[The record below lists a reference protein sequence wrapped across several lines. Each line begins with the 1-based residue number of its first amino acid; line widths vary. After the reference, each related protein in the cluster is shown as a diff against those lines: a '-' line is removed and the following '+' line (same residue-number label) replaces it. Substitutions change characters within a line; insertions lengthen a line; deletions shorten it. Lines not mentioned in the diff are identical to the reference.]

1 MDSLMNKTEITI
13 IGAGIVGLSSAINL
27 VKRGSKVTLI
37 EKDLKGQPAS
47 YGNASWLS
55 SPSITPVLMP
65 GMFKKIPKM
74 WLSKDGPL
82 FLRFPGVLKMIP
94 FLIKYLSYTKKEKV
108 EHISKNLAFLL
119 KDSIGEH
126 RELVKGSKA
135 ERWIEDSP
143 FLFIYKNKT
152 DFENDSY
159 TWSLR
164 KKYGFELIEVQKEEL
179 NRIFPGLSQEYTF
192 AIKIENQGY
201 ISNSQNYLDDLID
214 YYKSLGGEI
223 IENEVLD
230 INPSG
235 DNFIIKLKNSD
246 LFTEKVLI
254 SSGVYSGD
262 FVKKFNV
269 KVPIESERGYH
280 LELFDTNIRINHP
293 IMNGYLKLA
302 ITPRPTGI
310 RFAGLVEFG
319 SLNSKPNPKAFELL
333 MRNAQSM
340 FPGITFK
347 RKMEWSGHRPSTV
360 DSLPVIGASERSN
373 NLFFAYGHHHIGL
386 TAGPKTGKMIAKQI
400 LRDNDQ
406 FDLEAFNPH
415 R

>member
-1 MDSLMNKTEITI
+1 MKKTEISV

-164 KKYGFELIEVQKEEL
+164 KKHGFELVEVQKEEL
-179 NRIFPGLSQEYTF
+179 NKIFPGLSQEYTF

-223 IENEVLD
+223 IEDEVLD
-230 INPSG
+230 VNSS
-235 DNFIIKLKNSD
+235 DDYFTIKLRNSD

-254 SSGVYSGD
+254 SSGVYSGN

-319 SLNSKPNPKAFELL
+319 SINSKPNPKAFELL

-400 LRDNDQ
+400 LRDNDK
-406 FDLEAFNPH
+406 FDLDAFNPH

>member
-1 MDSLMNKTEITI
+1 MKKTEISV

-126 RELVKGSKA
+126 RELAKGSKA